1 MKKTVINVIEIDG
14 RDARFQ
20 TGIGRYLDVLQAEL
34 PAHVKVLRVIFYW
47 APEISDIRIVQNEA
61 EVSVFHPAGYPATTL
76 FDAVVTYLSPRIS
89 KMSNLIVKS
98 NCLGYEVLAY
108 MLRSRFYAKT
118 IGMLHCQPHRSV
130 VGDPKAPMPN
140 PFFNMDHIVLVCDDG
155 VEYLKRGNCA
165 RPYSVIYNGISVP
178 KIMNRKPDDGVFRFI
193 FANGWAQHK
202 GIKRI
207 IPAIKQVAE
216 KHNIEIMVIGG
227 FDKNDKVFEEIDGL
241 PIKNVGLITKPDEMA
256 RYYEMA
262 DAALFASY
270 SEACSFAGIEAMA
283 YNLPI
288 VSSDAV
294 GLVEMFGRAA
304 LIVKSDKDGN
314 LDVDDYAN
322 QMLRVIENKALR
334 TKLGILAYAR
344 YKERYTARKM
354 VKDTVKLYERLV
366 SGY

>member
-1 MKKTVINVIEIDG
+1 MKKKVINVIEIDG

-34 PAHVKVLRVIFYW
+34 PAHVNVLRIIFYW
-47 APEISDIRIVQNEA
+47 SPEISDIRIVQNEA
-61 EVSVFHPAGYPATTL
+61 EVSVFHPGGYPSTTL
-76 FDAVVTYLSPRIS
+76 FDAVLTYLSPRIS

-118 IGMLHCQPHRSV
+118 IGMLHCLPHR
-130 VGDPKAPMPN
+130 APGYNPN
-140 PFFNMDHIVLVCDDG
+140 VPMNNSFFNMDHIVLVCDDA
-155 VEYLKRGNCA
+155 VEFVKRTNCS
-165 RPYSVIYNGISVP
+165 RPYTVIYNGISVP
-178 KIMNRKPDDGVFRFI
+178 KIASKKLDDGVFRFI

-227 FDKNDKVFEEIDGL
+227 HDKNDKVFEEIAGL
-241 PIKNVGLITKPDEMA
+241 PIKNVGLLTKQDDIS

-262 DAALFASY
+262 DAALFASF

-322 QMLRVIENKALR
+322 QMVRIIENKALR